1 MEVTLAGGAV
11 VDIASREDVAEHHR
25 RLEQLLEGKKSKARL
40 ERLRT
45 GKAATAT
52 PVVLDLGRP
61 PMGLVWLPQYA
72 TAWGN
77 DAFTSVSNVAW
88 VLFAGPLPSGNPAL
102 AVGPPVAGLDQGDPI
117 LTGGN
122 SGISVPST
130 QSVPD
135 QVVVYPQDNLYAVFA
150 GSGLVAG
157 ANSYKIL
164 VGVIVLPDTELADY
178 LV

>member
-1 MEVTLAGGAV
+1 MGGAV
-11 VDIASREDVAEHHR
+11 VDIASSEDMAEHHR
-25 RLEQLLEGKKSKARL
+25 RLERLLEGKKSKARL
-40 ERLRT
+40 ERLRG

-52 PVVLDLGRP
+52 PVVVDLGKP
-61 PMGLVWLPQYA
+61 PMGMVWIPQFA

-88 VLFAGPLPSGNPAL
+88 VLFVGPLPSGSTPL
-102 AVGPPVAGLDQGDPI
+102 GVGPPVAGLDQGDPV

-122 SGISVPST
+122 SGISVPSS
-130 QSVPD
+130 QSIPD
-135 QVVVYPQDNLYAVFA
+135 QVIVYPEDNLYAVFA

-157 ANSYKIL
+157 ANSYKLL